1 MKSGGDNWLEITTVK
16 RRGNAELVKNKAAMQ
31 FACWLQLIP
40 DPQQKVLL
48 DHVQVTKK
56 SNQGGNS
63 RAKKNQTK
71 ARLGCRTD
79 FILVPSVRNILRQ
92 RLFPRVARL

>member
-1 MKSGGDNWLEITTVK
+1 MKGGGDNWLEITTVQ
-16 RRGNAELVKNKAAMQ
+16 RGGYVVLVKNKAAMQ

-48 DHVQVTKK
+48 DHVQVTNK

-63 RAKKNQTK
+63 RAK
-71 ARLGCRTD
+71 R
-79 FILVPSVRNILRQ
+79 IRQ
-92 RLFPRVARL
+92 KHA